1 MSGTPDATDRYEAAM
16 HAVQTGIALLIER
29 GDTLATPKHLR
40 VGINSAM
47 VTDSAIATLLIE
59 KGVFTEAEY
68 RDALAAAA
76 EREQAFILDEVR
88 KHYGDGI
95 NLG

>member
-1 MSGTPDATDRYEAAM
+1 MSGTPDANERYSAAM
-16 HAVQTGIALLIER
+16 HAVQTGIALLIAR
-29 GDTLATPKHLR
+29 GGELANPKHLR

-47 VTDSAIATLLIE
+47 VTHSAIATLLIE
-59 KGVFTEAEY
+59 KGVFTEDEY
-68 RDALAAAA
+68 LDALAAAA

-95 NLG
+95 DLR